1 MRELPNEA
9 TATCEHTILPNEAN
23 AMSDHLI
30 LPNELSWRSCG
41 TQLHGNEVRILA

>member
-1 MRELPNEA
+1 MRNLTNEA
-9 TATCEHTILPNEAN
+9 TATCDHTILPNEAT

-41 TQLHGNEVRILA
+41 TQLHENEARILA